1 MIWMVAG
8 ITFAVSA
15 AIAVGLWVLYAGESA
30 QSVVRGRIER
40 LRAAE
45 NWTGIAADLKLV
57 RDEMFST
64 IPLLHQ
70 TLARAPGADWAQ
82 RYLAQAGMKTKP
94 AKVLL
99 LSIVMAIVTY
109 FIVGLFLP
117 YYLAMALGTL
127 ALFIPLSFVHFHR
140 RKRLLLFE
148 ERFPDALDML
158 GRAVR
163 AGHAFTSA
171 MQVIVQESPEPV
183 AGEFSITFEEQNY
196 GIPLR
201 DALEHLAARVP
212 LFDVR
217 FLCTALIVQK
227 ESGGNLAEILDQLS
241 RVIRERFRIQRDV
254 RTKTA
259 LGRLTAGILIAL
271 PLAMLAMMM
280 FVNPDY
286 ESVLFHDPS
295 GPMILGLA
303 LLLQVVGALILWRI
317 VSIKV

>member
-1 MIWMVAG
+1 MIWMVAM
-8 ITFAVSA
+8 ITFAISTTIVL
-15 AIAVGLWVLYAGESA
+15 AIWMLYMSETA
-30 QSVVRGRIER
+30 QEVVRGRIER

-70 TLARAPGADWAQ
+70 TLARAPGMDWAQ
-82 RYLAQAGMKTKP
+82 KYLAQAGMKTKP

-99 LSIVMAIVTY
+99 LSVVMAIVAY
-109 FIVGLFLP
+109 FFVGLFLP
-117 YYLAMALGTL
+117 YYIAIAMGLIV
-127 ALFIPLSFVHFHR
+127 LFIPLAFVSFQR

-171 MQVIVQESPEPV
+171 MQVIVQESPEPL

-201 DALEHLAARVP
+201 DALEHLADRVP

-259 LGRLTAGILIAL
+259 LGRLTASILIAL

-295 GPMILGLA
+295 GPMVLGLA

-317 VSIKV
+317 VHIEV

>member
-1 MIWMVAG
+1 MTWMVTL
-8 ITFAVSA
+8 ITFTVSA
-15 AIAVGLWVLYAGESA
+15 VIVLGIWVLVLGESA
-30 QSVVRGRIER
+30 QAVVRGRIER

-82 RYLAQAGMKTKP
+82 KYLAQAGMKTKP
-94 AKVLL
+94 AKILL
-99 LSIVMAIVTY
+99 LSIVIGIITYFFVGFFLPFYLGIILGILVFFVPLAIVA
-109 FIVGLFLP
+109 FE
-117 YYLAMALGTL
+117 
-127 ALFIPLSFVHFHR
+127 R

-201 DALEHLAARVP
+201 DALEHLADRVP

-241 RVIRERFRIQRDV
+241 QVIRERFRIQRDV

-271 PLAMLAMMM
+271 PAAMLIMML
-280 FVNPDY
+280 FVNHDY
-286 ESVLFHDPS
+286 ESILFNDPK

-303 LLLQVVGALILWRI
+303 LLLQMVGAFMLWRI
-317 VSIKV
+317 VHIEV

>member
-8 ITFAVSA
+8 ITFAVST
-15 AIAVGLWVLYAGESA
+15 AIVLAIWVLYMSESA
-30 QSVVRGRIER
+30 QEVVRGRIER

-70 TLARAPGADWAQ
+70 FLARAPGADWAQ
-82 RYLAQAGMKTKP
+82 KYMAQAGLKTKP

-99 LSIVMAIVTY
+99 LSIVIAIITY
-109 FIVGLFLP
+109 LFIGLFLP
-117 YYLAMALGTL
+117 YYIAMGLGVVALL
-127 ALFIPLSFVHFHR
+127 IPLAIVSFQR

-171 MQVIVQESPEPV
+171 MQLIVQESPEPV

-201 DALEHLAARVP
+201 DALEHMADRVP

-241 RVIRERFRIQRDV
+241 TVIRERFRIQRDV

-286 ESVLFHDPS
+286 ESVLFHDPK
-295 GPMILGLA
+295 GPIALGLA
-303 LLLQVVGALILWRI
+303 LLLQMVGALILWRI
-317 VSIKV
+317 VSIEV